1 MKKLLHFLTPLLLA
15 LTLLLC
21 MVACGNTEEKE
32 PVEPGIYTLS
42 AAYEV
47 AVKNGFDGTL
57 AEFVESIRGLALE
70 FRTNDTVIQWRYEGT
85 EAWYDLITVDKLIG
99 PKGDTGAQG
108 EKGEKGDTGVQ
119 GAQGEKGEKG
129 DTGAQGAQGEKG
141 EKGDT
146 GAQGAQ
152 GEKGD
157 TGAQG
162 EKGEKGD
169 PGAQGEKGEKGEKGD
184 TGAQGEKGEKGDTG
198 EQGLSAYEIFKK
210 HYPEYTGT
218 EEEWILAIVTSNKC
232 ALFGHKWDD
241 GVITTPATKGADG
254 VMTYTCSVCN
264 GTRTEAIPKIEVA
277 EAEIYTVDGVQ
288 YVKYGKYPQ
297 SHVGDETLIQALN
310 ALTEPNVL
318 GYYEYE
324 GKEYAKIT
332 ATPRYYGTR
341 TSTNEYGE
349 TETHTYRYSDGA
361 ECKYGTTEWFLVEP
375 IVWRILSSSDG
386 SYQLLANCLLDTSCY
401 YKSTYLRR
409 GENGEDIYPNN
420 YKESTIRAYLN
431 GTFLNTAF
439 NEAQKN
445 AILITTVD
453 NSASSTSYSLNSY
466 ACENT
471 EDKVYLLSYKE
482 AFRDSYFSGDASRI
496 ATATDY
502 AVARG
507 LNTSDSA
514 GYAGFW
520 WLRSPSCYGGS
531 SAGYVASDGSDYDY
545 GYDVHYV
552 VYGVRPTL
560 WLNLGE

>member
-1 MKKLLHFLTPLLLA
+1 MKKLLHLLTPILLA

-85 EAWYDLITVDKLIG
+85 EAWYDLVAIEKLVG
-99 PKGDTGAQG
+99 PKGEKGDTGAQG
-108 EKGEKGDTGVQ
+108 T
-119 GAQGEKGEKG
+119 QGEKGEKG

-141 EKGDT
+141 EKG
-146 GAQGAQ
+146 
-152 GEKGD
+152 E

-162 EKGEKGD
+162 EK
-169 PGAQGEKGEKGEKGD
+169 
-184 TGAQGEKGEKGDTG
+184 GEKGEKGDTG

-218 EEEWILAIVTSNKC
+218 EEEWILAIVTSDKC
-232 ALFGHKWDD
+232 ALFGHKWDN

-254 VMTYTCSVCN
+254 VMTYTCTVCKR
-264 GTRTEAIPKIEVA
+264 TRTEAIPKIEVA

-297 SHVGDETLIQALN
+297 SHVSDETLIQALN
-310 ALTEPNVL
+310 ALTEPNAL

-332 ATPRYYGTR
+332 AKPANSGTY
-341 TSTNEYGE
+341 TDKYGE
-349 TETHTYRYSDGA
+349 THHYVYSDGA
-361 ECKYGTTEWFLVEP
+361 KVVSRATEWFLVEP

-386 SYQLLANCLLDTSCY
+386 SYQLLANRLLDISCY
-401 YKSTYLRR
+401 YGNTYVRR

-431 GTFLNTAF
+431 GTFLDTAF
-439 NEAQKN
+439 TEAQKN

-453 NSASSTSYSLNSY
+453 NSASSTAYSSNSY

-471 EDKVYLLSYKE
+471 EDKVYLLSYQE
-482 AFRDSYFSGDASRI
+482 AFGSSYFSDSASRI

-507 LNTSDSA
+507 LSTNDSA
-514 GYAGFW
+514 GYAGSW
-520 WLRSPSCYGGS
+520 WLRSPYYNYDYFANRVDSGGS
-531 SAGYVASDGSDYDY
+531 DNSLNYNVSYVF
-545 GYDVHYV
+545 
-552 VYGVRPTL
+552 GVRPAL
-560 WLNLGE
+560 WLNLES

>member
-1 MKKLLHFLTPLLLA
+1 MKKLLHLLTPILLA

-32 PVEPGIYTLS
+32 PVESGIYTLS
-42 AAYEV
+42 TAYEV

-85 EAWYDLITVDKLIG
+85 EAWYDLVAVDKLVG
-99 PKGDTGAQG
+99 P
-108 EKGEKGDTGVQ
+108 KGEKGDTGV
-119 GAQGEKGEKG
+119 QGEKGEKG

-146 GAQGAQ
+146 GAQGVQ

-157 TGAQG
+157 
-162 EKGEKGD
+162 
-169 PGAQGEKGEKGEKGD
+169 KGD
-184 TGAQGEKGEKGDTG
+184 TGTQGDAG

-297 SHVGDETLIQALN
+297 THVGDETLIQALN
-310 ALTEPNVL
+310 ALTEPNAL

-332 ATPRYYGTR
+332 ATPANSGTY
-341 TSTNEYGE
+341 TDKYGE
-349 TETHTYRYSDGA
+349 THHYVYSDGA
-361 ECKYGTTEWFLVEP
+361 KVVFQTTEWFLVEP
-375 IVWRILSSSDG
+375 IVWRILSSADG
-386 SYQLLANCLLDTSCY
+386 SYQLLANCLLDISCY
-401 YKSTYLRR
+401 YESTYVRR

-431 GTFLNTAF
+431 GTFLDTAF

-453 NSASSTSYSLNSY
+453 NSASSTYSSSNPY

-471 EDKVYLLSYKE
+471 EDKIYLLSYKE
-482 AFRDSYFSGDASRI
+482 AFGSSYFSGNASRI

-507 LNTSDSA
+507 LSTNDSA
-514 GYAGFW
+514 GYAGSW
-520 WLRSPSCYGGS
+520 WLRSPGDLGDSFARCVGSGGS
-531 SAGYVASDGSDYDY
+531 YYDCSV
-545 GYDVHYV
+545 DRVF
-552 VYGVRPTL
+552 GVRPAL
-560 WLNLGE
+560 WLNLES